1 MQFYKLE
8 LVNREQNYNKAN
20 LIAARLGMVS
30 LAKQCSYIMASQGS
44 GAAP

>member
-20 LIAARLGMVS
+20 LIAARLGMFP
-30 LAKQCSYIMASQGS
+30 LQCSYIMASQGS